1 MNKTKISSLI
11 IDLKNKKE
19 ANKKM
24 ANKKV
29 AQETTAKHDGLP
41 ISEESMKEH
50 LKAFS
55 DIEEC
60 IEALYKTEK
69 KAYNKSNKPKRRN
82 QV

>member
-1 MNKTKISSLI
+1 MKSKVQKSEV
-11 IDLKNKKE
+11 KKE
-19 ANKKM
+19 SVQTEKVNKYRSGIPM
-24 ANKKV
+24 T
-29 AQETTAKHDGLP
+29 E
-41 ISEESMKEH
+41 KEYAEWQ
-50 LKAFS
+50 KAFT